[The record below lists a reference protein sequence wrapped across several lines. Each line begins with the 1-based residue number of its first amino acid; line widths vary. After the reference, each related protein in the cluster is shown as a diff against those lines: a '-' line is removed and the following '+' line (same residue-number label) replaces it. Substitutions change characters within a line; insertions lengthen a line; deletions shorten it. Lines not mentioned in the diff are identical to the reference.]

1 MKINKVLIE
10 TIRRVVRL
18 SSEYQHH
25 PKMLSGRFAHMT
37 VGMIAATLT
46 SETPVVHVVQPRLL
60 APPTTNS
67 WTPTPAGK
75 IAGDFSV

>member
-1 MKINKVLIE
+1 
-10 TIRRVVRL
+10 
-18 SSEYQHH
+18 
-25 PKMLSGRFAHMT
+25 MT

-67 WTPTPAGK
+67 WTPTPADSS
-75 IAGDFSV
+75 AGDFSV

>member
-1 MKINKVLIE
+1 MTRAISIIQKCG
-10 TIRRVVRL
+10 RV
-18 SSEYQHH
+18 
-25 PKMLSGRFAHMT
+25 GFAHMT

-67 WTPTPAGK
+67 WTPTPAGSS
-75 IAGDFSV
+75 AGDFSV